1 MFHFTDLTAAQRR
14 IIYTIVIGVISIT
27 AVFSIF
33 PRSHADPAI
42 AHPPVTLHLPSP
54 SAMALA
60 TPAAMLVIDV
70 AGKVLHPGVYRLPEN
85 SRAIDAI
92 KMAGGV
98 LKGVSTTDINLAHVL
113 VDGEQIVVGAPAAP
127 VSTTSKRS
135 KGTTKSGKKSTTVI
149 VNINTATA
157 AQLVQLPGVGPVM
170 ASKIIAYRT
179 SHGKFAATSEIASV
193 PGFGKKRYEAVAKQL
208 RI

>member
-14 IIYTIVIGVISIT
+14 LIYLIAIGVISIT
-27 AVFSIF
+27 AAFSIF
-33 PRSHADPAI
+33 PNSHADPAT
-42 AHPPVTLHLPSP
+42 AHPPVTLRMPSP
-54 SAMALA
+54 SAMPQL
-60 TPAAMLVIDV
+60 TPTTLLVIDV

-92 KMAGGV
+92 KKAGGV

-113 VDGEQIVVGAPAAP
+113 VDGEQIVVGTPAAP
-127 VSTTSKRS
+127 VSSASKSR
-135 KGTTKSGKKSTTVI
+135 KGLSKSGKKSTTVI
-149 VNINTATA
+149 VNINSASA
-157 AQLVQLPGVGPVM
+157 AQLEQLQGVGPVM
-170 ASKIIAYRT
+170 ANKIIAFRS
-179 SHGKFAATSEIASV
+179 SHGKFTSPSAIASV